1 MTFDFQSPASAA
13 LRKRR
18 PDEAARIL
26 GHYWNVSAPVEHGD
40 ARGRTMGFPTANMH
54 LEDGCPLAFGVY
66 AVRVIL
72 PAGVRHDGVANFGIR
87 PMYRTAR
94 PLLEA
99 HLFDFDGD
107 LYGQVLTV
115 EIVAWLRGEESFSGL
130 DALIKQIQDD
140 AALARQI
147 LAREAE
153 ESAAA
158 DSIR

>member
-1 MTFDFQSPASAA
+1 MSALASDDSVSAA
-13 LRKRR
+13 LRSCR
-18 PDEAARIL
+18 PDEAARTL
-26 GHYWNVSAPVEHGD
+26 GRNWSVSAPVEHGD

-54 LEDGCPLAFGVY
+54 LEDGCLLAFGVY

-72 PAGVRHDGVANFGIR
+72 PDGSCHDGVANFGIR

-115 EIVAWLRGEESFSGL
+115 EIAVWLRGEESFSSL
-130 DALIKQIQDD
+130 DALIRQIRDD
-140 AALARQI
+140 AALAREI
-147 LAREAE
+147 LTRT
-153 ESAAA
+153 AAVRA
-158 DSIR
+158 DDR

>member
-1 MTFDFQSPASAA
+1 MIFNFQSPVSVA
-13 LRKRR
+13 LRERQ
-18 PDEAARIL
+18 PDEAAHIL
-26 GHYWNVSAPVEHGD
+26 GHYWSVSAPVEHGD

-72 PAGVRHDGVANFGIR
+72 PGGARYDGVVNFGIR
-87 PMYRTAR
+87 PMYRIIK

-130 DALIKQIQDD
+130 DALIRQIQDD
-140 AALARQI
+140 AVMAREI
-147 LAREAE
+147 LAREAKDN
-153 ESAAA
+153 ATVN
-158 DSIR
+158 SIR